1 MTAIQITR
9 AGFFRNLHHQ
19 REQLTCLSSSSSLN
33 SGLLNISSTSTAAAA
48 FTVRFSGCPPR
59 FLDRFVATVLLSSPS
74 LRRHFA
80 RGISAIL
87 VVLVTGAGAA
97 WGSESLREDS
107 RARKSTCSTLRV

>member
-33 SGLLNISSTSTAAAA
+33 SGLLNISSTSTAAA

-97 WGSESLREDS
+97 WGSESLRDDS